1 MLVFIIINILNI
13 IIILNIILSRSS
25 TMQMNAQKPFVA
37 AAIAAAMIATP
48 AFGKAGEGPKFGF
61 FDGTSNSS
69 PFTIEN
75 REDPIYS
82 PYSPFGN
89 GEKAVYNGRKGGSEE
104 IAFWTNQLNTALKRV
119 DNVPALANKKNW
131 QKVKTELTSYSY
143 YLREAINRLAAASS
157 DPKAAAV
164 TAKSYFS
171 DLNDMFEF
179 STKKSTEKV
188 LASYEASKKD
198 MATFKTYLK

>member
-25 TMQMNAQKPFVA
+25 TMQMNAQKPLVA

-61 FDGTSNSS
+61 FDGSPSS

-104 IAFWTNQLNTALKRV
+104 ISFWTNQLNTALKRV

-143 YLREAINRLAAASS
+143 NLREAINRLAAASS

-171 DLNDMFEF
+171 HLNDMFEF
-179 STKKSTEKV
+179 STKKSTEKI
-188 LASYEASKKD
+188 LASYEASLKD
-198 MATFKTYLK
+198 MDTFKTYLK